1 MSIEAPQP
9 AGLSAPRSKE
19 DLLREA
25 LELEDG
31 AHRAS
36 DRLQGVGLLLRAAE
50 LRQSGLGDA
59 EGART
64 LLRRAVQLVPEH
76 RQALNR
82 YTQLCVSEERW
93 EELAQVLD
101 LSAKA
106 AKDDEERAR
115 VLAHRGDVLGRK
127 LGRLAEAR
135 SMYREVARLAL
146 DPGLKSAAEQAVR
159 QLEQL
164 LLSQSKKGGRERTFV
179 GRVKGLSEPAP
190 PPPGPTQ
197 PPTPASERAFAL
209 VQEAIEAL
217 NAGRMGE
224 ARQLVEQSLALRP
237 WNSAG
242 LSARRSILR
251 KEGRLEDLLR
261 LLVAESEEA
270 PEPKIAQAALLEAVE
285 VAAESLA
292 DLDGALVLSRRLLMQ
307 FGIDDD
313 TLARVASLAAEH
325 GRLEIGKRLLPE
337 LSAEARAARF
347 VALAATREAV
357 GDQRGATM
365 LYAVAFDDRPEDL
378 RLFEARVQAL
388 ASQADS
394 TLLEASLRRR
404 LSVTPDPDE
413 RRALA
418 WELASRAEASGRL
431 RDGATALVTFIS
443 GAGRDGDVSEA
454 LQVVDRLA
462 GQLSDRALLV
472 RAHEASVQSPG
483 LSDEELGRRWASLGR
498 FRRDELWDVEG
509 AELAFV
515 RAQALGQATAQE
527 LADLRRGITALGAD
541 SVPPQ
546 RPALLDDQTI
556 EMDGPLSALVDL
568 GPEPITE
575 QRPIPRLVDP
585 EPVPLSRPISVEQS
599 LATDPERPVEAAPA
613 AVAATDPE
621 ATVSEPMG
629 PPPPSAAALVVLSDG
644 EATQDLGPPPQ
655 AAPAPEVV
663 EEPPALVEP
672 PAVVEEPPAAPL
684 TPFAATQA
692 ATLDLALAGVR
703 EAALEPPTDPASWLS
718 LGRWALAEDRPLDAE
733 ACFDRGID
741 AAQAMGAKVALAAVL
756 ESSFGPSR
764 PPSHRVLS
772 FDGLRGAAF
781 AARARGIAEGFSGQ
795 AVEEAWIEAAAEAD
809 PGAAPYTEAL
819 ASLLEARGDRAGL
832 SALLG
837 RRGGFQDHKAEGRRG
852 LRLAEVLADAGDLE
866 GAGRAIGLALAS
878 LPLDIEPARRLV
890 EIGLLALDLAQI
902 AEGSREL
909 RDRYLW
915 QTELEPATAV
925 SLVRAAL
932 DLDDADDQLLVALA
946 QRRRGTVDR
955 PSEDLASERHRL
967 RRLIASRDVGA
978 LATALDPARASGLRL
993 LLVFFSPSFLLS
1005 DLP

>member
-9 AGLSAPRSKE
+9 PGLSAPRSKE

-31 AHRAS
+31 SHRAS
-36 DRLQGVGLLLRAAE
+36 DRLQAVGLLLRAAE

-82 YTQLCVSEERW
+82 YTQLCANEERW

-135 SMYREVARLAL
+135 SMYREVARLAT
-146 DPGLKSAAEQAVR
+146 DPGLKAAAEQAVR

-164 LLSQSKKGGRERTFV
+164 LLTQSKKGGRERTFV

-190 PPPGPTQ
+190 PGPTM
-197 PPTPASERAFAL
+197 PPTPAGERAFAL
-209 VQEAIEAL
+209 VQDAIEAL
-217 NAGRMGE
+217 NAGRLPE

-237 WNSAG
+237 WNSAA

-285 VAAESLA
+285 VAAESLS

-347 VALAATREAV
+347 VGLAATREAV

-388 ASQADS
+388 SSQADS
-394 TLLEASLRRR
+394 TMLEASLRRR

-418 WELASRAEASGRL
+418 WELASRAESSGRL
-431 RDGATALVTFIS
+431 RDGASALVTFIS

-472 RAHEASVQSPG
+472 RAHEASVLSPG
-483 LSDEELGRRWASLGR
+483 LSDDELGRRWAGLAR

-509 AELAFV
+509 AELAFI
-515 RAQALGQATAQE
+515 RSQSLGHPVEQE

-546 RPALLDDQTI
+546 RPGLLDDQTI
-556 EMDGPLSALVDL
+556 EMDGPLSAMSDL

-575 QRPIPRLVDP
+575 QRPIPRLVEP
-585 EPVPLSRPISVEQS
+585 EPVPLSPPISVE
-599 LATDPERPVEAAPA
+599 LAAATDPERPVSLPPAA
-613 AVAATDPE
+613 AVAPDPE
-621 ATVSEPMG
+621 ATMPDPLG
-629 PPPPSAAALVVLSDG
+629 PPPPSAAALVIASDG
-644 EATQDLGPPPQ
+644 ETTQDLGAEPT
-655 AAPAPEVV
+655 AAPPEV
-663 EEPPALVEP
+663 PRLT
-672 PAVVEEPPAAPL
+672 PAA
-684 TPFAATQA
+684 AAQA
-692 ATLDLALAGVR
+692 ATLDQALAGVR
-703 EAALEPPTDPASWLS
+703 DAALEPPADAASWLS
-718 LGRWALAEDRPLDAE
+718 LGRWALSEERPLDAE

-741 AAQAMGAKVALAAVL
+741 AALATGAKIALSAVL
-756 ESSFGPSR
+756 ESCFAPGR
-764 PPSHRVLS
+764 PPSHRVLALE
-772 FDGLRGAAF
+772 GRLGPAF
-781 AARARGIAEGFSGQ
+781 AARARTIAEGFQGQ
-795 AVEEAWIEAAAEAD
+795 PLEEAWLSAAALAD
-809 PGAAPYTEAL
+809 PESAQYSEAL
-819 ASLLEARGDRAGL
+819 ASLLEARGDRAGVTELL
-832 SALLG
+832 S
-837 RRGGFQDHKAEGRRG
+837 RRGGFRDPRAEGRRG
-852 LRLAEVLADAGDLE
+852 LRLAELLAEAGDLE
-866 GAGRAIGLALAS
+866 GAGRAITQALHV

-890 EIGLLALDLAQI
+890 EIGLLALDLSQI

-915 QTELEPATAV
+915 QTDLEPATAV

-946 QRRRGTVDR
+946 QQRRGTADR

-967 RRLIASRDVGA
+967 RRLIAGRDVGA
-978 LATALDPARASGLRL
+978 LATALDPAKDAGMRL

>member
-9 AGLSAPRSKE
+9 PGLSAPRSKE

-31 AHRAS
+31 SHRAS
-36 DRLQGVGLLLRAAE
+36 DRLQAVGLLLRAAE

-82 YTQLCVSEERW
+82 YTQLCANEERW

-135 SMYREVARLAL
+135 SMYREVARLAA
-146 DPGLKSAAEQAVR
+146 DPGLKAAAEQAVR

-164 LLSQSKKGGRERTFV
+164 LLTQSKKGGRERTFV

-190 PPPGPTQ
+190 PGPTM
-197 PPTPASERAFAL
+197 PPTPAGERAFAL
-209 VQEAIEAL
+209 VQDAIEAL
-217 NAGRMGE
+217 NAGRMPE

-237 WNSAG
+237 WNSAA

-285 VAAESLA
+285 VAAESLS

-347 VALAATREAV
+347 VGLAATREAV
-357 GDQRGATM
+357 GDQQGATM

-388 ASQADS
+388 SSQADS
-394 TLLEASLRRR
+394 TMLEASLRRR

-418 WELASRAEASGRL
+418 WELASRAESAGRL
-431 RDGATALVTFIS
+431 RDGASALVTFIS

-472 RAHEASVQSPG
+472 RAHEASVLSPG
-483 LSDEELGRRWASLGR
+483 LSDDELGRRWAGLAR

-509 AELAFV
+509 AELAFI
-515 RAQALGQATAQE
+515 RAQALSHPVEQE

-546 RPALLDDQTI
+546 RPGLLDDQTI
-556 EMDGPLSALVDL
+556 QMDGPLSAMSDL

-575 QRPIPRLVDP
+575 QRPIPRLVEP
-585 EPVPLSRPISVEQS
+585 EPVPLSPPISVEIAA
-599 LATDPERPVEAAPA
+599 ATDPERPVSPLPA
-613 AVAATDPE
+613 ASVAPDPE
-621 ATVSEPMG
+621 ATMPDPLG
-629 PPPPSAAALVVLSDG
+629 PPPPSAAALVIASDG
-644 EATQDLGPPPQ
+644 ETTQDLGVGPEKAPPQ
-655 AAPAPEVV
+655 GEGP
-663 EEPPALVEP
+663 
-672 PAVVEEPPAAPL
+672 PL
-684 TPFAATQA
+684 TPAAAAQA
-692 ATLDLALAGVR
+692 ATLDQALAGVR
-703 EAALEPPTDPASWLS
+703 DAALAAPTDAASWLS
-718 LGRWALAEDRPLDAE
+718 LGRWALAEERPLDAE

-741 AAQAMGAKVALAAVL
+741 AALAMGVTIALSAVL

-764 PPSHRVLS
+764 PPSHRVLALA
-772 FDGLRGAAF
+772 GCLGPAF
-781 AARARGIAEGFSGQ
+781 AARARGIAEGFRGQ
-795 AVEEAWIEAAAEAD
+795 PIEEAWLEAAALAD
-809 PGAAPYTEAL
+809 PESAQYAEAL
-819 ASLLEARGDRAGL
+819 ASLLEARGDRAGA
-832 SALLG
+832 SELLG
-837 RRGGFQDHKAEGRRG
+837 RPGGYRDGRAEGRRG
-852 LRLAEVLADAGDLE
+852 LRLAELLAEAGDLE
-866 GAGRAIGLALAS
+866 GAGRAITQALHR

-890 EIGLLALDLAQI
+890 EIGLLGLDLSRI

-915 QTELEPATAV
+915 QTDLEPATAV
-925 SLVRAAL
+925 SLVRASL
-932 DLDDADDQLLVALA
+932 DLDDADDQLLVELA
-946 QRRRGTVDR
+946 QRRRSTVDR

-967 RRLIASRDVGA
+967 RRLIAGRDVGA
-978 LATALDPARASGLRL
+978 LATALDPAKDGGMRL

>member
-36 DRLQGVGLLLRAAE
+36 DRVQTVGLLLRAAE

-135 SMYREVARLAL
+135 SMYREVARLAA

-159 QLEQL
+159 QLEHL

-190 PPPGPTQ
+190 PGPTQ
-197 PPTPASERAFAL
+197 PPTPAGERAFAL

-217 NAGRMGE
+217 NAGRMAE

-337 LSAEARAARF
+337 LTAEVRAARF

-388 ASQADS
+388 SSQADS
-394 TLLEASLRRR
+394 TMLEAALRRR

-418 WELASRAEASGRL
+418 WELASRAEAGGRL
-431 RDGATALVTFIS
+431 REGAAALVTFIS

-483 LSDEELGRRWASLGR
+483 LSDEELGRRWAALAR

-515 RAQALGQATAQE
+515 RAQALGQPTGQE

-556 EMDGPLSALVDL
+556 EMEGPVSALVDL
-568 GPEPITE
+568 GAEPITE

-585 EPVPLSRPISVEQS
+585 EPVPLSPPISLEQS
-599 LATDPERPVEAAPA
+599 QATDPERPVSPPQA

-621 ATVSEPMG
+621 ATVPDPVG
-629 PPPPSAAALVVLSDG
+629 PRPPSAAALVVASDG
-644 EATQDLGPPPQ
+644 ETTQDLGPPPDPAPV
-655 AAPAPEVV
+655 AAPEAAQGPAPAEEVSPPA
-663 EEPPALVEP
+663 EEPSPM
-672 PAVVEEPPAAPL
+672 PL
-684 TPFAATQA
+684 TPAAATQA
-692 ATLDLALAGVR
+692 ATLDLALAGLR
-703 EAALEPPTDPASWLS
+703 EAALEPPTDAASWLA

-733 ACFDRGID
+733 ACLDRGVE
-741 AAQAMGAKVALAAVL
+741 AAERAGAKIALSAVL
-756 ESSFGPSR
+756 ESCFGSSR
-764 PPSHRVLS
+764 PPSHRLPAL
-772 FDGLRGAAF
+772 DGLRGAAF
-781 AARARGIAEGFSGQ
+781 AARARGIAEGFAGQ
-795 AVEEAWIEAAAEAD
+795 AVEEAWIAAAVEAD
-809 PGAAPYTEAL
+809 PDAAPYTEAL
-819 ASLLEARGDRAGL
+819 ANLLEARGDRPGL
-832 SALLG
+832 SALL
-837 RRGGFQDHKAEGRRG
+837 RSRGGFRDHKAEGRRG
-852 LRLAEVLADAGDLE
+852 LRLAEAMAELGDLE
-866 GAGRAIGLALAS
+866 GAARAIGLALTS

-925 SLVRAAL
+925 ALVRAAL
-932 DLDDADDQLLVALA
+932 DLDDADDQLLVALS
-946 QRRRGTVDR
+946 QRRRSTVDR

-978 LATALDPARASGLRL
+978 LATALDPAKDSGLCL